1 MKDAVD
7 VICCLLSSKTLV
19 TTVVAFF
26 KEAKLLPSVPS
37 GTTWWTG
44 PSVVRCGCVSHSLG
58 GTNKLLACHETM
70 SSIGIIFIDVVV
82 GRSWLVGGRSM
93 SQCCFL
99 QGFESDS
106 RIFARFTNYSTVVA
120 SSRKPSGVVVIN

>member
-1 MKDAVD
+1 MKNVVD
-7 VICCLLSSKTLV
+7 VLVFEPAGHDGSRVYQRSFHHLFRVVQIRLL
-19 TTVVAFF
+19 
-26 KEAKLLPSVPS
+26 
-37 GTTWWTG
+37 W
-44 PSVVRCGCVSHSLG
+44 CGGISHGLG

-120 SSRKPSGVVVIN
+120 SSRKPSGVVVSN